1 MIMNDRAVFN
11 EINDEQKE
19 RINKI
24 REIFSD
30 IYDWLENNCKGSRE
44 TSLAFTKLEEAQFW
58 AIKGIS
64 REEK

>member
-1 MIMNDRAVFN
+1 MNDKAIFS
-11 EINDEQKE
+11 EINEYQKE
-19 RINKI
+19 RIDKI
-24 REIFSD
+24 RKIFSD
-30 IYDWLENNCKGSRE
+30 IYDWIENNCKGSRE

>member
-1 MIMNDRAVFN
+1 MNNRAVFN
-11 EINDEQKE
+11 EINDNQRE
-19 RINKI
+19 RIDEI
-24 REIFSD
+24 RKIFSD
-30 IYDWLENNCKGSRE
+30 IYDWLEKNCKGSRE